1 MGIEAVRSSTPASCR
16 KRILDSMSIIMN
28 GTEDELIDYVSDFR
42 EEWKELAEDDDYD
55 EKGPIDFDEQAAEE
69 NGTELSMEPEK
80 EKDAWT
86 LSGDT
91 VMEVADGVS
100 ISSEEVQEALATNIK
115 SSAEAREKY
124 ADTVKAI
131 AEDPDNWSNLS
142 KTEEVTDDNED
153 LSFGQRAF
161 AKAEEEETTTKK
173 PVEIPEVIVEKP
185 KGVWGWFTNLFS

>member
-1 MGIEAVRSSTPASCR
+1 MPCNLVLSSSTEMIS
-16 KRILDSMSIIMN
+16 SSQ
-28 GTEDELIDYVSDFR
+28 
-42 EEWKELAEDDDYD
+42 LAEKVLDV
-55 EKGPIDFDEQAAEE
+55 PPPL
-69 NGTELSMEPEK
+69 T
-80 EKDAWT
+80 
-86 LSGDT
+86 
-91 VMEVADGVS
+91 
-100 ISSEEVQEALATNIK
+100 TNIK

-142 KTEEVTDDNED
+142 KTEEVADNNED

-185 KGVWGWFTNLFS
+185 KGVWGWFTNLFSQRGIDR

>member
-1 MGIEAVRSSTPASCR
+1 MRVH
-16 KRILDSMSIIMN
+16 
-28 GTEDELIDYVSDFR
+28 
-42 EEWKELAEDDDYD
+42 ELAKEYGIKSTEFVDIIQDFGIDIKSHLSTIDDVQVATIRQELNNKEEDPLAKSIGAG
-55 EKGPIDFDEQAAEE
+55 EV
-69 NGTELSMEPEK
+69 

-142 KTEEVTDDNED
+142 KTEEVADNNED

-161 AKAEEEETTTKK
+161 AKAEADTTAKN
-173 PVEIPEVIVEKP
+173 IADAPEVIVEKP
-185 KGVWGWFTNLFS
+185 SGIFGWLKGLFT